1 MPKTVLTD
9 MDEKMKKSVDVVRH
23 ELTGVRTGRASAT
36 LLETVRVDYYGTPT
50 PVTQVASV
58 SVPESRM
65 IVLQPFDRN
74 MLVHIEKAI
83 MKSDLGLTPS
93 NDGNIIRL
101 PVPALTEDRRKEL
114 VKTVGRLIE
123 EGKVSVRNVRHHAMD
138 QFKKMIK
145 DGHASEDDVKRA
157 EGEAQKTTDKFI
169 KALDDMAQKKTAELM
184 EV

>member
-9 MDEKMKKSVDVVRH
+9 IEEKMKKSVEVVRH

-36 LLETVRVDYYGTPT
+36 LLETVKIDYYGTPT

-58 SVPESRM
+58 SVPEPRL
-65 IVLQPFDRN
+65 IVLQPWDRA
-74 MLVHIEKAI
+74 MIVHIEKAI
-83 MKSDLGLTPS
+83 MKSDLGLMPS
-93 NDGNIIRL
+93 NDGNVIRL
-101 PVPALTEDRRKEL
+101 PVPSLTEDRRKEL

-157 EGEAQKTTDKFI
+157 EAEAQKITDKYI
-169 KALDDMAQKKTAELM
+169 HALEDMAHKKTAELM

>member
-9 MDEKMKKSVDVVRH
+9 MEDKMKKSVEVVRH
-23 ELTGVRTGRASAT
+23 ELTGVRTGRASAA
-36 LLETVRVDYYGTPT
+36 LLESVKVDYYGTLT

-58 SVPESRM
+58 GVPEPRL
-65 IVLQPFDRN
+65 IVLQPWDRS
-74 MLVHIEKAI
+74 MIVHIEKAI

-93 NDGNIIRL
+93 NDGSVIRL
-101 PVPALTEDRRKEL
+101 PVPPLTEDRRKEL
-114 VKTVGRLIE
+114 VKTVGRIIE

-145 DGHASEDDVKRA
+145 DGHASEDDIKRSEA
-157 EGEAQKTTDKFI
+157 EAQKITDRHI
-169 KALDDMAQKKTAELM
+169 KALDEMAQKKTAELM